1 MLSRTKSAKVSR
13 FRRLSTLPAFRP
25 PQLAT
30 LQQHV
35 PTDDEWLF
43 ELSYSGRRCQ
53 AAIMG
58 RNVRLFNERGEDCSE
73 QFGYLV
79 PAFADLTIG
88 TLLIDGEIC
97 ALNDDGRSD
106 PALLKRNLA
115 DGGPLVFFAF
125 DLLEQDG
132 EDVGVLPQVERKRR
146 LAALLADQPV
156 DSPLLYSPHVVG
168 NAKKVF
174 EAVRAGGYPG
184 IIAKWPTARYYSG
197 GRSTAWLEIKAARQQ
212 AFVVVG
218 WQGSEDRD
226 KVRSLLLATY
236 ERGRLVYRGMVEAG
250 FSPSVRMKLAE
261 ILAPLA
267 SRRPRIEGMPPIKF
281 PTVNWVRPRLLAE
294 IEFFDILSDGMITRP
309 SFKGLAGDEDARS
322 VHLELTG

>member
-1 MLSRTKSAKVSR
+1 MPGRGRRNWNELVVVLNYRSPAKPRISGVSRPAGRRWRSTQLTSISIGGCGTSRSRAKAGSIVVEFQMLSRSKSAKVSR

-125 DLLEQDG
+125 
-132 EDVGVLPQVERKRR
+132 
-146 LAALLADQPV
+146 ALL
-156 DSPLLYSPHVVG
+156 
-168 NAKKVF
+168 
-174 EAVRAGGYPG
+174 
-184 IIAKWPTARYYSG
+184 
-197 GRSTAWLEIKAARQQ
+197 QQ
-212 AFVVVG
+212 
-218 WQGSEDRD
+218 
-226 KVRSLLLATY
+226 
-236 ERGRLVYRGMVEAG
+236 
-250 FSPSVRMKLAE
+250 
-261 ILAPLA
+261 
-267 SRRPRIEGMPPIKF
+267 
-281 PTVNWVRPRLLAE
+281 
-294 IEFFDILSDGMITRP
+294 
-309 SFKGLAGDEDARS
+309 
-322 VHLELTG
+322 